1 MSHDLFNPKNSLEKM
16 LLLWSQDQD
25 QKMLLHNNWLTE
37 HRPGE
42 IPETLVWQA
51 EILCL
56 TEL

>member
-25 QKMLLHNNWLTE
+25 QKMLLHNNWITE

-42 IPETLVWQA
+42 IPETLVW
-51 EILCL
+51 
-56 TEL
+56 